1 MSFLFRAARCVA
13 AMLFLLMAGPVLA
26 HEGHDHGAPAPAPS
40 ASLAPRAETDSDA
53 HELVAIAREGVLI
66 IYLDRFATNEPVDG
80 AEIEIETPAGPQKA
94 EARPGEPYRLDAPW
108 SSKRGAYDL
117 IFTVTKDGNVDVLPA
132 RLVIPDV
139 PGGTAGPTSWFSA
152 SAIAGEIRHHYNHER
167 PALFLAMLGG
177 LAAGIGLT
185 VLIRR
190 RLVLMRRRRR
200 AAMVLVVAGAVV
212 LFNSPSRSHDGHDH
226 TAQAAPMQSV
236 RDQAQRLPDGGVFV
250 PKSTQRILAIRTVMT
265 ESRAHP
271 RAIELPG
278 RIIPDPNASGFV
290 QASVGGR
297 LSAPPGG
304 FPKLGTPVKKGDIV
318 AYVDPPLQA
327 IDVSDM
333 RQRQGELDQQI
344 SIVERRLA
352 RYETLVPSGAIARSQ
367 LEDTRSELQGLKD
380 RRGSLDRAR
389 REPEALLAPV
399 DGVIAEGT
407 PVAGQIAQSNAVIFH
422 IIDPTRLWVEARSFD
437 ALAGVRSATAN
448 AGNDRIVT
456 LTYQGSGFADRN
468 QSIPVQFAIQG
479 DLSGLRAGQFVTVLA
494 TTNEEKVGLAV
505 PRASLVRNMNGQEVV
520 YEHVTPERFEQ
531 HPVRVEPLDGDR
543 VFIATGLA
551 GGKRLVVQGA
561 ELLDQVR

>member
-1 MSFLFRAARCVA
+1 
-13 AMLFLLMAGPVLA
+13 MAV
-26 HEGHDHGAPAPAPS
+26 
-40 ASLAPRAETDSDA
+40 
-53 HELVAIAREGVLI
+53 
-66 IYLDRFATNEPVDG
+66 
-80 AEIEIETPAGPQKA
+80 
-94 EARPGEPYRLDAPW
+94 
-108 SSKRGAYDL
+108 
-117 IFTVTKDGNVDVLPA
+117 
-132 RLVIPDV
+132 VIV
-139 PGGTAGPTSWFSA
+139 
-152 SAIAGEIRHHYNHER
+152 
-167 PALFLAMLGG
+167 
-177 LAAGIGLT
+177 
-185 VLIRR
+185 
-190 RLVLMRRRRR
+190 
-200 AAMVLVVAGAVV
+200 GAVV
-212 LFNSPSRSHDGHDH
+212 LFNNPSRSHDGHDH
-226 TAQAAPMQSV
+226 GAPAAAMQSV
-236 RDQAQRLPDGGVFV
+236 RDLAQRLPDGGVFV
-250 PKSTQRILAIRTVMT
+250 PKSTQRILALRTVMT
-265 ESRAHP
+265 ESGAHP

-304 FPKLGTPVKKGDIV
+304 FPRLGTPVKKGDV
-318 AYVDPPLQA
+318 LAYVEPPLQA

-389 REPEALLAPV
+389 REPEALMAPV

-448 AGNDRIVT
+448 AGTDRIVT

-479 DLSGLRAGQFVTVLA
+479 DHTGLRAGQFVTVLA
-494 TTNEEKVGLAV
+494 TTHEEKIGLAV
-505 PRASLVRNMNGQEVV
+505 PRASLVRNANGQEVV
-520 YEHVTPERFEQ
+520 YEHVAAERFEQ
-531 HPVRVEPLDGDR
+531 RPVRVEPLDGDR

>member
-13 AMLFLLMAGPVLA
+13 AMSFLLTAAPVLA
-26 HEGHDHGAPAPAPS
+26 HDGHDHGAPAPAPTGS
-40 ASLAPRAETDSDA
+40 FAPRAEAASEA
-53 HELVAIAREGVLI
+53 HELVAIARDGVLA

-80 AEIEIETPAGPQKA
+80 AEIQVETPAGPQKA
-94 EARPGEPYRLDAPW
+94 EAKPGEPYRLEAPW
-108 SSKRGAYDL
+108 SSKPGAYDL
-117 IFTVTKDGNVDVLPA
+117 IFTVARGGDVDVLPA

-139 PGGTAGPTSWFSA
+139 PGAKAGPTSWFST
-152 SAIAGEIRHHYNHER
+152 SAIAGEVGYHFNHDG
-167 PALFLAMLGG
+167 PALFFAILTG
-177 LAAGIGLT
+177 LAAGIGAMAL
-185 VLIRR
+185 V
-190 RLVLMRRRRR
+190 RLRRR
-200 AAMVLVVAGAVV
+200 AALVVVAGAVV
-212 LFNSPSRSHDGHDH
+212 LFNNPSRSHDGHDH
-226 TAQAAPMQSV
+226 GAPAAPMQSV

-250 PKSTQRILAIRTVMT
+250 PKSTQRILALRTVMT
-265 ESRAHP
+265 ESGAHP

-297 LSAPPGG
+297 LSAPSGG
-304 FPKLGTPVKKGDIV
+304 FPRLGTPVKKGDIL
-318 AYVDPPLQA
+318 AYVEPPMQA

-380 RRGSLDRAR
+380 RRGSLDRSR
-389 REPEALLAPV
+389 REPEALMAPV

-437 ALAGVRSATAN
+437 ALAGVRSATASF
-448 AGNDRIVT
+448 GTDRIVT
-456 LTYQGSGFADRN
+456 LTYKGSGFADRN

-479 DLSGLRAGQFVTVLA
+479 DHSGLRAGQFVTVLA

-505 PRASLVRNMNGQEVV
+505 PRASLVRNANGQEVV
-520 YEHVTPERFEQ
+520 YEHVTAERFEQ
-531 HPVRVEPLDGDR
+531 RPVRVESLDGDR